1 MNTTAQDQSVARRRS
16 KGTAAV
22 LVQFLGSMN
31 LAITLLVVVCIASVI
46 GTVLQQNQPYP
57 DYLLKFGPY
66 WFQVFEQLGLY
77 DVYSA
82 GWYLFILAFLVVST
96 SVCLTRNSP
105 GMLREMNKF
114 REHQQERSLRAFSNR
129 REWTSAL
136 QMAEVEQLAARTFQ
150 RHGYRYR
157 GKNHGEA
164 RLLAGMAG
172 RSNRLGY
179 IFTHLSIVVICVGGL
194 IDGNLLLK
202 FREWTG
208 DLVVETRNIPVSQ
221 IDTSSRLP
229 VTRAAFRGNVNIP
242 EGRSAGVV
250 FLNLKDGYVVQDL
263 PFRLHVEEFRVEH
276 YDTGEPSSFESDVVL
291 TAPELDEPIHQTIR
305 VNHPLIYDGYAIYQA
320 SFGDGGSQLALTAWP
335 LTGEDRRPFEL
346 DGEVLQSQPLEINGR
361 EYQLE
366 LEDFQPMNVRP
377 IPEAVTRRDVRNVG
391 PSFTYRLRS
400 PTGEAREYE
409 NYMLPVE
416 VEGRQFFLSGVR
428 GSPADDFRYL
438 HLPADERGRPDTF
451 MRFYTLLSNPDELR
465 AASERGAQQTM
476 SDFGLEDSQLVPQV
490 AQTARELVR
499 RLMEE
504 DFPSVMAYLEAS
516 MDERQVPSE
525 RREVLMTFS
534 RLTLERTLW
543 EAYQEARDGT
553 DVRTVSD
560 LDEQGQQFFRDALA
574 ALSAMDQYAAP
585 VFLQLRDFQHRQSTG
600 LMIARAPGQ
609 NIVYLGFALLTI
621 GIFLMFYVSHRRAWC
636 WMRPLAGGG
645 CQVLVAGA
653 NTRDPIG
660 FQRRFQAMTD
670 ELDARLKA
678 AEESARRKQD

>member
-1 MNTTAQDQSVARRRS
+1 MNTTATDQTVARRRS

-66 WFQVFEQLGLY
+66 WFEVFERLGLY

-96 SVCLTRNSP
+96 SVCLVRNSP
-105 GMLREMNKF
+105 GMIREMNKF

-136 QMAEVEQLAARTFQ
+136 SAEQVEELAARTF
-150 RHGYRYR
+150 RRNGFRYR

-179 IFTHLSIVVICVGGL
+179 VFTHLSIVVICVGGL

-229 VTRAAFRGNVNIP
+229 VTRGAFRGNVNIP

-263 PFRLHVEEFRVEH
+263 PFRLHVEQFRVEH
-276 YDTGEPSSFESDVVL
+276 YETGEPSSFESDVVL

-335 LTGEDRRPFEL
+335 LVGDDRSPFDL
-346 DGEVLQSQPLEINGR
+346 GGEVLQSQTLQINGR

-377 IPEAVTRRDVRNVG
+377 IPDAVTRRDVRNVG

-409 NYMLPVE
+409 NYMLPVD
-416 VEGRQFFLSGVR
+416 VEGRPFFLSGVR

-451 MRFYTLLSNPDELR
+451 MSFYALLSNPDDLR
-465 AASERGAQQTM
+465 AASERGARQTM
-476 SDFGLEDSQLVPQV
+476 ADFGLDDSQLTPQV

-504 DFPSVMAYLEAS
+504 DFPSVMAYLEES
-516 MDERQVPSE
+516 MEERQVPPE

-543 EAYQEARDGT
+543 EAYQEARGIE
-553 DVRTVSD
+553 VRSVSD
-560 LDEQGQQFFRDALA
+560 MDEQGQQFFRDALA

-585 VFLQLRDFQHRQSTG
+585 VFLQLRDFEHRQSTG

-609 NIVYLGFALLTI
+609 NIVYFGFGLLTL
-621 GIFLMFYVSHRRAWC
+621 GILLMFYVSHRRAWC
-636 WMRPLAGGG
+636 WIRPLPGGG
-645 CQVLVAGA
+645 CQVLLAG
-653 NTRDPIG
+653 TSVRDPLG
-660 FQRRFQAMTD
+660 FQRRFRELAD
-670 ELDARLKA
+670 ELDARL
-678 AEESARRKQD
+678 ESAENSASEKQD